1 MKLSRNVL
9 VGSLAVSGMVL
20 GALAPALT
28 AQAATTSGEFDKDGT
43 LQQVSPNKDVNG
55 LGSENAGLAIAYD
68 KGDGSTT
75 GTATAQSNANVKVV
89 SGILTLDA
97 VPDLGFGTAAA
108 GSTVNLT
115 NNKADKAAE
124 DSQNQGLL
132 TVTESRAGAPGFTL
146 SAGLTPF
153 NDGTGTGDAGDTTGD
168 VADPFTLILK
178 ATPLKDDQGANV
190 STGADLS
197 SSDASILADG
207 KDTSS
212 KDVINLAAKSYK
224 TGAINASFT
233 AADKDAMLKVTGTPT
248 TADKASSKS
257 YNSTITWTL
266 KANASGTTTP
276 SEP

>member
-9 VGSLAVSGMVL
+9 VGSLATAGMFL
-20 GALAPALT
+20 GAVAPVLT
-28 AQAATTSGEFDKDGT
+28 AQAATTSGEFDDKGT

-153 NDGTGTGDAGDTTGD
+153 NDGTGTGKDGDTTGNA
-168 VADPFTLILK
+168 ADPFTLMLK

-190 STGADLS
+190 STGSDLS
-197 SSDASILADG
+197 TSDASIIADG
-207 KDTSS
+207 TSTAP
-212 KDVINLAAKSYK
+212 VIDLAKGAYN

-266 KANASGTTTP
+266 KANASGTTTQQ
-276 SEP
+276 